1 MKFSPLTQ
9 RLDTDASYAWA
20 IHDAGRRRLRAGED
34 IILLSVGDPDFDTPP
49 AIIEHAADRMRAG
62 RTRYGPAAGDAE
74 LRAAIAANHRR
85 LTGQDVP
92 PEAVV
97 VFPGGQN
104 ALYATMRCIASQGD
118 EVIVPEPRYVT
129 YEGVVDASGATRIDV
144 PLNPDNAFHI
154 DPEDVAR
161 VVSPR
166 TTAIM
171 LNSPHN
177 PTGMM
182 FTRDEL
188 EQIAAIA
195 RDNDLWVISDEVYA
209 DITFSADHISIASLD
224 GMAKRTVT
232 IGSMSKSHAMQ
243 GWRLGWAVA
252 PPPLAHH
259 LVNLIM
265 CMIFGTPPFTQDAA
279 QFALT
284 HALEEAD
291 AMKAEYRRRRDL
303 VCERINACS
312 GLRCEWPEGGMFLLV
327 DVRGTGMSDT
337 EFAHTL
343 LDAEGVCV
351 LPAASFGRSARGHV
365 RVSITA
371 PIEAL
376 TSACDRMERFT
387 RSRAA

>member
-1 MKFSPLTQ
+1 MKFSALTQ

-49 AIIEHAADRMRAG
+49 AIVEHAAERMRAG
-62 RTRYGPAAGDAE
+62 RTRYGPAGGDAG
-74 LRAAIAANHRR
+74 LRQAIAANHRR
-85 LTGQDVP
+85 LTGQEVG
-92 PEAVV
+92 PESVV

-104 ALYATMRCIASQGD
+104 ALYATMRCIAGDGD

-129 YEGVVDASGATRIDV
+129 YEGVVDASGATRVDV
-144 PLNPDNAFHI
+144 PLNPDAAFHI
-154 DPEDVAR
+154 NPNDVAR

-166 TTAIM
+166 TTAI
-171 LNSPHN
+171 LINSPHN

-182 FTRDEL
+182 LTRDEL
-188 EQIAAIA
+188 EQIAQIA
-195 RDNDLWVISDEVYA
+195 KDNDLWVISDEVYA
-209 DITFSADHISIASLD
+209 DITFSAEHIAIANLD
-224 GMAKRTVT
+224 GMAKRTIT

-243 GWRLGWAVA
+243 GWRLGWAIA

-284 HALEEAD
+284 NTLDDSAQ
-291 AMKAEYRRRRDL
+291 MMAEYRRRRDL
-303 VCERINACS
+303 VCERINECV
-312 GLRCEWPEGGMFLLV
+312 GLRCAWPEGGMFLLV
-327 DVRGTGMSDT
+327 DVRETGMSDT
-337 EFAHTL
+337 EFAHAL

-351 LPAASFGRSARGHV
+351 LPAASFGRSAQGHV
-365 RVSITA
+365 RVSLTA

-376 TSACDRMERFT
+376 EEACVRMERFT
-387 RSRAA
+387 RCRMA